1 MLKRCKNISA
11 GGWPY
16 NICDI
21 WTSQWMSN
29 CDAKKWETTEKK
41 GKQHAQKRDK
51 KITLNACVWERER
64 ESAYGNTNTIWQQFS
79 YKFIIKQDKMR
90 CNLGREHLDISF
102 MMTASIECRNVH

>member
-21 WTSQWMSN
+21 LTSQWMSN

-41 GKQHAQKRDK
+41 ENNTHK
-51 KITLNACVWERER
+51 KGIKNYIECMCMRER
-64 ESAYGNTNTIWQQFS
+64 ESAYGNTNTIWQQNAS

-90 CNLGREHLDISF
+90 CNLGREH
-102 MMTASIECRNVH
+102 

>member
-21 WTSQWMSN
+21 RTSQWMSN
-29 CDAKKWETTEKK
+29 CDAKIWETTEKK

-51 KITLNACVWERER
+51 KLHWMHVYERER
-64 ESAYGNTNTIWQQFS
+64 ERVPTVTQIQF
-79 YKFIIKQDKMR
+79 DNKMLPI
-90 CNLGREHLDISF
+90 NL
-102 MMTASIECRNVH
+102 